1 MHPSMVTGSDTPLMG
16 RREALQLFGLLGAG
30 GAMAAKAWS
39 IPGQGAGNAVPAPAA
54 LATADFAFLRRLT
67 EIIIPKTETAGAIE
81 AGVPEFIASVLP
93 AMSGEELALMAEN
106 VDLTSDNPPVL
117 FADGFRWIDDRARSA
132 HGRDFMSMTESQQ
145 AELLAS
151 LYAAA
156 ESGQPVGRGPQF
168 LRALKAL
175 TVEGYYTSRE
185 GLIDELGYKGNK
197 PHFMLPEKT
206 GSS

>member
-1 MHPSMVTGSDTPLMG
+1 MDPAIVPGSDTPLMG
-16 RREALQLFGLLGAG
+16 RRKALQLFGLLGAG
-30 GAMAAKAWS
+30 GALAAKALS
-39 IPGQGAGNAVPAPAA
+39 NPVQGAGNAAAAPEA
-54 LATADFAFLRRLT
+54 LPPADFALLRRLT
-67 EIIIPKTETAGAIE
+67 EIIIPRTETAGAIE

-93 AMSGEELALMAEN
+93 AISGEELALMAEN

-132 HGRDFMSMTESQQ
+132 HGRDFMSMTESEQ

-168 LRALKAL
+168 LHALKAL
-175 TVEGYYTSRE
+175 TVEAYYTSRE

-197 PHFMLPEKT
+197 PHFMMPDKT

>member
-1 MHPSMVTGSDTPLMG
+1 MDPSIVPGSDAPLMG
-16 RREALQLFGLLGAG
+16 RRKALQLFGLLGAG
-30 GAMAAKAWS
+30 GALAAKALS
-39 IPGQGAGNAVPAPAA
+39 SPAQGGGNAAPVPEALPA
-54 LATADFAFLRRLT
+54 ADFALLRRLT
-67 EIIIPKTETAGAIE
+67 EIIIPRSETAGAIE
-81 AGVPEFIASVLP
+81 AGVPEFIAAVLP

-132 HGRDFMSMTESQQ
+132 HGRDFMSTTESQQ
-145 AELLAS
+145 AELLGS

-156 ESGQPVGRGPQF
+156 ESGHPVGRGPQF

-185 GLIDELGYKGNK
+185 GLIGELGYKGNK
-197 PHFMLPEKT
+197 PHFMMPAKT
-206 GSS
+206 GSG

>member
-1 MHPSMVTGSDTPLMG
+1 MDPAIVPGSDTPLMG
-16 RREALQLFGLLGAG
+16 RRKALQLFGLLGAG
-30 GAMAAKAWS
+30 GALAAKALS
-39 IPGQGAGNAVPAPAA
+39 NPVQGAGNAAAAPEA
-54 LATADFAFLRRLT
+54 LPPADFALLRRLT
-67 EIIIPKTETAGAIE
+67 EIIIPRTETAGAIE

-93 AMSGEELALMAEN
+93 AISGEELALMAEN

-117 FADGFRWIDDRARSA
+117 FADGFRWIDSRARSA

-156 ESGQPVGRGPQF
+156 ESGKPIGRGPQF

-175 TVEGYYTSRE
+175 TVEAYYTSRE

-197 PHFMLPEKT
+197 PHFMMPDKT